1 MNSVLADVRNRPLR
15 RDGAHTGAIALAAAI
30 VVAFPLTG
38 CGDDGEGESAGATT
52 TSPQASTSTSPTT
65 TGGNGGD
72 AIVIER
78 AGLEKQVR
86 RAVEAVLTSGD
97 PADAC
102 GRYVTRRY
110 LKAAYG
116 GRQGCVQAQGPGS
129 AASSLRSFSAQLG
142 QAAGTARAVAVPVGG
157 PYDGVKVEVSLIQG
171 GPGYEVDALRSDIPV
186 GP

>member
-1 MNSVLADVRNRPLR
+1 VLADVRNRPLR

-30 VVAFPLTG
+30 VIAFSLTG
-38 CGDDGEGESAGATT
+38 CGDDGDGESAGATT
-52 TSPQASTSTSPTT
+52 TSPQASASTSTTT
-65 TGGNGGD
+65 AGGNGGD
-72 AIVIER
+72 DAIAIER
-78 AGLEKQVR
+78 AGPEKQVR

-129 AASSLRSFSAQLG
+129 VASSLRSFSAQLG
-142 QAAGTARAVAVPVGG
+142 QAAGTARAVAGPVGG
-157 PYDGVKVEVSLIQG
+157 PYDGVEVEVSLIQG